1 MPWFA
6 VRARPS
12 TWEGQN
18 RFPEEFSQGVQ
29 PNHMTS
35 KLVRFLMAS
44 VFAFSVSALAQTGA
58 SPDALPA
65 APSAASAPAAAP
77 VIGSKI
83 GVINVEGAIYACNE
97 GQRDFSELQKKLEPK
112 ETQLK
117 GENEELDALKKQ
129 LSAQGDKLSSEAHDN
144 LVRQIDV
151 KQKSLDRAMQDFRDD
166 GQTQQSE
173 IGQRILQKMGPVLVK
188 YAAENGFGLLIDIS
202 KQWPDGPVIWNGGS
216 IDITRAVIQAYNV
229 QSGVAAPAAK
239 PAAPRSGAGGAAA
252 KPTTPAK

>member
-1 MPWFA
+1 
-6 VRARPS
+6 
-12 TWEGQN
+12 
-18 RFPEEFSQGVQ
+18 
-29 PNHMTS
+29 MTS
-35 KLVRFLMAS
+35 KFVHFLTAS
-44 VFAFSVSALAQTGA
+44 VFAFSVTALAQTGA
-58 SPDALPA
+58 SPEALPA
-65 APSAASAPAAAP
+65 APSAASSAPAAAP
-77 VIGSKI
+77 AAAPAIGSKI

-97 GQRDFSELQKKLEPK
+97 GQRDFGELSKKLEPK

-129 LSAQGDKLSSEAHDN
+129 LSAQGDKLSTEAHDS
-144 LVRQIDV
+144 LVRQIDL
-151 KQKSLDRAMQDFRDD
+151 KQKALDRAMQDFRDD
-166 GQTQQSE
+166 GQNQQSE

-239 PAAPRSGAGGAAA
+239 TAAPHPGASGATA
-252 KPTTPAK
+252 KPATPATPPK

>member
-1 MPWFA
+1 
-6 VRARPS
+6 
-12 TWEGQN
+12 
-18 RFPEEFSQGVQ
+18 
-29 PNHMTS
+29 MTS
-35 KLVRFLMAS
+35 KLVRFLIAS
-44 VFAFSVSALAQTGA
+44 VFAFSVTALAQTGA

-97 GQRDFSELQKKLEPK
+97 GQRDFGELSKKLEPK
-112 ETQLK
+112 QTQLK

-129 LSAQGDKLSSEAHDN
+129 LSAQGDKLSTEAHDN
-144 LVRQIDV
+144 LVRQIDL
-151 KQKSLDRAMQDFRDD
+151 KQKALDRAMQDFRDD

-173 IGQRILQKMGPVLVK
+173 IGQKILQKMGPVLVK

-239 PAAPRSGAGGAAA
+239 AAAPRSGASGATT
-252 KPTTPAK
+252 KPMTPATPTK

>member
-1 MPWFA
+1 
-6 VRARPS
+6 
-12 TWEGQN
+12 
-18 RFPEEFSQGVQ
+18 
-29 PNHMTS
+29 MTS
-35 KLVRFLMAS
+35 KLVRFLTAS
-44 VFAFSVSALAQTGA
+44 LFAFSVTALAQTGA

-65 APSAASAPAAAP
+65 APSAASAPAPAP

-97 GQRDFSELQKKLEPK
+97 GQRDFGELNKKLEPK

-117 GENEELDALKKQ
+117 GENEELEALKKQ
-129 LSAQGDKLSSEAHDN
+129 LSTQGDKLSAEAHDN

-151 KQKSLDRAMQDFRDD
+151 KQKALDRAMQDFRDD

-216 IDITRAVIQAYNV
+216 IDITRAVIQAYNT
-229 QSGVAAPAAK
+229 QSGVAPPATAR
-239 PAAPRSGAGGAAA
+239 PAAPRSGASGTTA
-252 KPTTPAK
+252 KPATPAK